1 MSPNKRQTDRQTDG
15 LRAKMC
21 DVGDL
26 VLCEYRSHSA
36 MSASQEQ
43 ARAVMCAAPH
53 DMASPDDDLRDAN
66 HTLSEHI
73 ICH

>member
-1 MSPNKRQTDRQTDG
+1 
-15 LRAKMC
+15 MC
-21 DVGDL
+21 DGGDL
-26 VLCEYRSHSA
+26 VLCEYRLHSA

-43 ARAVMCAAPH
+43 ARAVMCAVPH

-66 HTLSEHI
+66 HALSEHI